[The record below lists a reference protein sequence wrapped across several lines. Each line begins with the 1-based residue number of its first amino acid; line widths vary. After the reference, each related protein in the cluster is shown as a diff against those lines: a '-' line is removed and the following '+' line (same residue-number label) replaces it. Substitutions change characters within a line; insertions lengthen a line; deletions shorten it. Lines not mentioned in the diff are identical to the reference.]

1 MLEDFFVNRVA
12 TKKKTEER
20 QKINWKIC
28 IKIHVLARRA
38 YMQICLCLIENV
50 TRIGKHYVDIE
61 QQPFACKLYER
72 SAYT

>member
-1 MLEDFFVNRVA
+1 
-12 TKKKTEER
+12 
-20 QKINWKIC
+20 
-28 IKIHVLARRA
+28 
-38 YMQICLCLIENV
+38 MQICLCLIENV